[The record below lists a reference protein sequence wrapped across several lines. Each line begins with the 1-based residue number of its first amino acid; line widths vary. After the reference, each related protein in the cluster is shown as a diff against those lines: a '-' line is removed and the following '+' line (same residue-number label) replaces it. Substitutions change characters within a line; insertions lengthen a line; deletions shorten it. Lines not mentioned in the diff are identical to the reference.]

1 MKLTEA
7 IIKTAEI
14 KPAIY
19 YLWDSDIKGFGVK
32 IIPNGKKKYFL
43 KYRPKNSINQRWYI
57 FGEVGTM
64 KLVTAREEAIKLW
77 GLISSGEDP
86 QADKKEKRTATS
98 LIEFYPLFIKD
109 YVEVIGAKPN
119 YRRSI
124 EYCWNDYIKP
134 ALGHKAILDINE
146 RDIERIH
153 NALKDKKYTANRV
166 LSLLKLMFNV
176 MERWKLKPVNTN
188 PCQFINKFKE
198 EPRQRYL
205 TLSEVKLLS
214 DALDKVEQDN
224 PENVFSVGA
233 IKLLLLTGARKT
245 EILSARWAWVDFEKG
260 IIQLPDS
267 KTGQKTVYLS
277 PKAVQILYKL
287 KKAGNDTGN
296 PYIIQN
302 VKTGGYIQDIKHLWA
317 KILKIAGINKCRVHD
332 LRHTAAS
339 IAISQGHSLSEI
351 AQLLGHASPFTTQRY
366 AHLANNAAM
375 NVANT
380 VNQIVPIS

>member
-57 FGEVGTM
+57 FGEVGIM

-98 LIEFYPLFIKD
+98 LIEFYSLFIKD
-109 YVEVIGAKPN
+109 YVEVIGAKLN

-153 NALKDKKYTANRV
+153 NALSVIGWV
-166 LSLLKLMFNV
+166 L
-176 MERWKLKPVNTN
+176 
-188 PCQFINKFKE
+188 CYGFINNCIIAPYFDVG
-198 EPRQRYL
+198 L
-205 TLSEVKLLS
+205 
-214 DALDKVEQDN
+214 VEWEQ
-224 PENVFSVGA
+224 
-233 IKLLLLTGARKT
+233 LLTS
-245 EILSARWAWVDFEKG
+245 LG
-260 IIQLPDS
+260 IMLGISGVRDIGIERS
-267 KTGQKTVYLS
+267 KQDVR
-277 PKAVQILYKL
+277 PI
-287 KKAGNDTGN
+287 KK
-296 PYIIQN
+296 I
-302 VKTGGYIQDIKHLWA
+302 
-317 KILKIAGINKCRVHD
+317 
-332 LRHTAAS
+332 
-339 IAISQGHSLSEI
+339 
-351 AQLLGHASPFTTQRY
+351 
-366 AHLANNAAM
+366 
-375 NVANT
+375 
-380 VNQIVPIS
+380 